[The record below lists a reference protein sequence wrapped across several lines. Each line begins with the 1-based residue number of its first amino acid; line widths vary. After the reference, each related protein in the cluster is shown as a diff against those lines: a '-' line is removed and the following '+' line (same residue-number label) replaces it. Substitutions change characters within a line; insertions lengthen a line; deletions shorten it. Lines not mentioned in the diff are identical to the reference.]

1 MTDII
6 PSVADRPVS
15 PESRPEEVLPARF
28 SLESF
33 EAEVHLEDHEPAAR
47 SLLFLLSQLDSHYGQ
62 WGERFVAYAPGRG
75 YAGVNVHLCTRLA
88 GAVTTLLSRP
98 DFTVSDEG
106 YVRLMGY
113 HRWLALIFA
122 VSPYRHGDHIIR
134 NHNAAG
140 RGMIDPLTLNAGNL
154 KLFCLCYF
162 PDSQI
167 TLQPEQLWQYD
178 RRTVVRLFCAL
189 LSGRAMPTPEAHG
202 KREQLLAWL
211 PSHLGDID
219 DLSFLPTAV
228 LHDVVMH
235 CSYADLPEKH
245 AIKKH
250 LNRLITDSLSKAPL
264 AQMLPFPPPP
274 VREKPVIAI
283 ITEWFTCQHSIYRT
297 HSTAMR
303 ALRAHFH
310 VVGLA
315 QTGTTDDI
323 TRAVFDEFVEVPAQT
338 AVPDIVARLRDLLP
352 DVVYYPSVG
361 MFPLTVWLSNLR
373 LAPLQLM
380 ALGHPATTH
389 SDCIDGVLVEEDY
402 LGDPACFSERVF
414 ALPKDALPY
423 LPPEHTQHVVP
434 ERRPFGERQ
443 QASWPFALPVRIAV
457 CASVMKINPG
467 FLETLAEITRRCR
480 VPVTFCFYPGMS
492 QGLTHDYLVQAIK
505 SVLPEAEV
513 NAHMPVQDYQMALN
527 SCEMFVNPFPFGNT
541 NGLVDTVR
549 QGLPGVCMTGPEVH
563 THIDEG
569 LFRRL
574 GLPEELIATD
584 RESYIRAV
592 VKLAE
597 ETDWRE
603 WWQQWLAKTDVEQVL
618 FTGRPE
624 EFARVVCEARESGAN
639 AVSSREADTPS
650 EGTVDGDRVPEKKD
664 AGRPSSRKRRG
675 GRGERQ

>member
-6 PSVADRPVS
+6 PAATDTTTS
-15 PESRPEEVLPARF
+15 PAPEAVNAQPDQF
-28 SLESF
+28 SLEAF
-33 EAEVHLEDHEPAAR
+33 EAAVHQDDHEPAAR
-47 SLLFLLSQLDSHYGQ
+47 SLLFLLGQLDNHYGE
-62 WGERFVAYAPGRG
+62 WGGRVQAYAPGQTPDEI
-75 YAGVNVHLCTRLA
+75 NVHLCTRLA
-88 GAVTTLLSRP
+88 GAITTLFSRQ
-98 DFTVSDEG
+98 DFNISDEG
-106 YVRLMGY
+106 YVRLMAY

-140 RGMIDPLTLNAGNL
+140 RGVVDPLTLSAGNL

-162 PDSQI
+162 PDSEI
-167 TLQPEQLWQYD
+167 VLQPDELWQYD
-178 RRTVVRLFCAL
+178 RHTVVRLFCAL
-189 LSGRAMPTPEAHG
+189 LSGRALPTPQAHG

-211 PSHLGDID
+211 PLHLGDID
-219 DLSFLPTAV
+219 DLNFLPTAV

-245 AIKKH
+245 AIKRH
-250 LNRLITDSLSKAPL
+250 LNRLMAHSLSRVPL
-264 AQMLPFPPPP
+264 ADLLPFPAPPA
-274 VREKPVIAI
+274 REKPVLAI

-297 HSTAMR
+297 HSTSMR
-303 ALRAHFH
+303 ALRNYFH

-315 QTGTTDDI
+315 QEGATDAI
-323 TRAVFDEFVEVPAQT
+323 TREVFDEFMEVPAQT
-338 AVPDIVARLRDLLP
+338 AVPDMVERLRELLP

-361 MFPLTVWLSNLR
+361 MFPMTVWLSNLR

-402 LGDPACFSERVF
+402 LGDPACFSEPVF
-414 ALPKDALPY
+414 TLPKDALPY
-423 LPPEHTQHVVP
+423 LPPEHTQRVLPV
-434 ERRPFGERQ
+434 RRPFEERRQ
-443 QASWPFALPVRIAV
+443 VDWPFALPVRVAV

-467 FLETLAEITRRCR
+467 FLDALAEVTRRCR
-480 VPVTFCFYPGMS
+480 VPLQFCFYLGMS
-492 QGLTHDYLVQAIK
+492 RGLTHDYMVQAIRA
-505 SVLPEAEV
+505 VLPDAEV
-513 NAHMPVQDYQMALN
+513 NAHMAVQVYQQSLN

-549 QGLPGVCMTGPEVH
+549 QGLPGVCLTGPEVH

-574 GLPEELIATD
+574 GLPEELIAPD
-584 RESYIRAV
+584 REAYIRAV
-592 VKLAE
+592 IKLAE

-603 WWQQWLAKTDVEQVL
+603 WWQNWLTKTDVEQVL

-624 EFARVVCEARESGAN
+624 AFADVVHGLWQESVTGPATVPDDAPPAVTKSAR
-639 AVSSREADTPS
+639 RE
-650 EGTVDGDRVPEKKD
+650 
-664 AGRPSSRKRRG
+664 RR
-675 GRGERQ
+675 RSKA